1 MPNHLTIKIEM
12 ILHATESFQKIT
24 NSFFDMFGIKENEI
38 SMQNISGHFG
48 NTISMLRLEI
58 KNKRTGEFVKKL
70 VSMIPKLS
78 LIHI

>member
-1 MPNHLTIKIEM
+1 MSNHLTIKIEM

-58 KNKRTGEFVKKL
+58 KNKGL
-70 VSMIPKLS
+70 GS
-78 LIHI
+78 LLKNLFL